1 MTQEVNIR
9 MQVELKKNIKNSFD
23 DMLSDVLKGKK
34 SIQDFSKNIDGAFC
48 ITFINKCAHTITIP
62 YDYKVYRN
70 MLNINMSYKD
80 IVYFL
85 TYAKS

>member
-34 SIQDFSKNIDGAFC
+34 SIQDFSKNIDFNYSQKKMELSGRLF
-48 ITFINKCAHTITIP
+48 
-62 YDYKVYRN
+62 
-70 MLNINMSYKD
+70 
-80 IVYFL
+80 
-85 TYAKS
+85 